1 MTNLTKTPIQDNL
14 STNKVQNESPIP
26 KPAGVRVVGIILIV
40 LNIVGFLLLKGALVD
55 AFTMGMNF
63 NFYFQIG
70 TILSVIQIILLI
82 ISGVGLVLYRR
93 WGMFLLLAAIIIQL
107 LFVPLAFVKPD
118 QNDLVG
124 SLVSNF
130 IEFTLYFVFL
140 LYIFFKKRFLK

>member
-1 MTNLTKTPIQDNL
+1 MINLTKTPGQDNL
-14 STNKVQNESPIP
+14 STNGVQNESPIP
-26 KPAGVRVVGIILIV
+26 KPAGVRVVGIILII
-40 LNIVGFLLLKGALVD
+40 LNVVGFLLLKGALVD
-55 AFTMGMNF
+55 VFIMGINF

-107 LFVPLAFVKPD
+107 LFVPLAFAKPD
-118 QNDLVG
+118 QNDLIG

-130 IEFTLYFVFL
+130 IEFALYFVFL